1 MNTPVLY
8 PMQLSP
14 VCKSTIWGGN
24 RMRDCFGFQTKLD
37 NIAEAWMMSARDDN
51 PGFIINGEY
60 MAQRIDKLIEEYP
73 ELLAKGNTDP
83 ACPLL
88 IKFIDAR
95 DKLSI
100 QVHPDD
106 AYAQAAG
113 CADPRGKTEMWIVL
127 EAAMGAELIFGT
139 NRDFTQDE
147 LRSAIENSTLED
159 LMNYVPV
166 KAGDVFFIPAGLI
179 HAIGSGILIAEI
191 QQNCD
196 TTYRVYDYNRRQ
208 SDGSLRALHIDD
220 AVACSRH
227 FTDEEVEA
235 LQYVHGNNDSHCLAD
250 SKYFHVEQH
259 TVRAETTFTVG
270 DDSFVS
276 VLVLN
281 GQGVLSCNGENYALS
296 SGVSYF
302 LPAGMGDYT
311 VKGEGGSV
319 NIILSRT

>member
-14 VCKSTIWGGN
+14 VCRSTIWGGN
-24 RMRDCFGFQTKLD
+24 RMRDCFGFRTNLE
-37 NIAEAWMMSARDDN
+37 NIAEAWMLSARDDN
-51 PGFIINGEY
+51 PGFIISGEY
-60 MAQRIDKLIEEYP
+60 MGERIDRVLEQYP
-73 ELLAKGNTDP
+73 ELIAKGNTDP

-127 EAAMGAELIFGT
+127 EASMGAELIFGT
-139 NRDFTQDE
+139 NRDFTQEE
-147 LRSAIENSTLED
+147 LRAAIENGTLED

-166 KAGDVFFIPAGLI
+166 KPGDVFYIPAGLI
-179 HAIGSGILIAEI
+179 HAIGGGILLAEI

-208 SDGSLRALHIDD
+208 AHGSLRALHIDD

-227 FTDEEVEA
+227 FTQEEVEA
-235 LQYVHGNNDSHCLAD
+235 LQYEKGDKNCLAD
-250 SKYFHVEQH
+250 AKYFHVESAS
-259 TVRAETTFTVG
+259 VRAEQTFSVG

-276 VLVLN
+276 LLVTSGN
-281 GQGVLSCNGENYALS
+281 GILTHNGAEYQLAAGL
-296 SGVSYF
+296 SYF
-302 LPAGMGDYT
+302 LPAGMGDYS
-311 VKGEGGSV
+311 VKGQGGSV
-319 NIILSRT
+319 GIILSRI

>member
-1 MNTPVLY
+1 MNTPILY

-14 VCKSTIWGGN
+14 VCRSTIWGGN

-37 NIAEAWMMSARDDN
+37 NIAEAWMLSARDDN
-51 PGFIINGEY
+51 PGFILGGEY
-60 MAQRIDKLIEEYP
+60 MGERIDRVLETYP
-73 ELLAKGNTDP
+73 AMIKAGNTDP

-127 EAAMGAELIFGT
+127 EASMGAELIFGAK
-139 NRDFTQDE
+139 NDFTEEE
-147 LRSAIENSTLED
+147 LRTAIEGGTLED
-159 LMNYVPV
+159 MMNYVSV

-179 HAIGSGILIAEI
+179 HAIGGGILLAEV

-208 SDGSLRALHIDD
+208 ADGTLRALHVDD
-220 AVACSRH
+220 AVKCAKH
-227 FTDEEVEA
+227 FSAEEIAA
-235 LQYVHGNNDSHCLAD
+235 LQYEGGDRDCLAD
-250 SKYFHVEQH
+250 SKYFHVEQI
-259 TVRAETTFTVG
+259 TVREETTFTVTEA
-270 DDSFVS
+270 SFVS
-276 VLVLN
+276 LLVTS
-281 GQGVLSCNGENYALS
+281 GEGVLTFGGESYPLS
-296 SGVSYF
+296 AGMSFF

-311 VKGEGGSV
+311 VRGQRSV
-319 NIILSRT
+319 GLILSEL